1 MLQLLRGKKSGLFVK
16 IALVLITIGFSFF
29 GIESYFVG
37 RMDTGVAKVGD
48 IEITQD
54 EFRERFNQHRQ
65 RLVQMTNGQL
75 DASYFENP
83 EIRQQVL
90 RQMVDEKVLLAANDE
105 LGIRVP
111 AQRVRDEILAI
122 PAFQVDGVFN
132 PEQYRMALSSNGLS
146 PLGFEERVRQD
157 IGMRELPTQVGAT
170 AVVTE
175 AEVDNYLRLRD
186 QKRDFRF
193 VRLASPAASSTEVGD
208 DEIGAYYKAHTDA
221 FMVPEEV
228 SLHYV
233 ELDASSLAI
242 DETPDDSVLK
252 DRYEKEKSR
261 FVTSEQRE
269 AAHILVKVEGS
280 GTPDDQRAALAK
292 AQDIEKRIR
301 EGGDF
306 AALAKEFS
314 ADLGSKNLGGDLGW
328 IDRGTTEEAFE
339 SALFA
344 LAAKGDVS
352 APVLGS
358 EGYHIIALSDIRPG
372 KTRTFEEVKPELAKE
387 YTDGERERAYSEKAG
402 RLTDLAYEDPSSL
415 ETAAKALGLTVQT
428 TPLFGRQGGTEGIT
442 ANRAVAQAAFSDA
455 VLVQNTNSDAID
467 LGGNHVVVVRL
478 AEHKPSTP
486 MPLEQ
491 VRDRVRERILA
502 ERVQRE
508 AKERADKLYAEL
520 KSGKALADVA
530 TEASATVEE
539 QKGVGREAAN
549 LDGRLVE
556 AVFQMVRPQG
566 AAVNQLV
573 ELGGDSYAL
582 VQLDQVVDGA
592 TAGLD
597 EKTREAARTTL
608 QQGVA
613 AATSSE
619 FVEALRRETKV
630 TQSLDKLTDL

>member
-37 RMDTGVAKVGD
+37 SMNTGVAKVGD
-48 IEITQD
+48 IEINQD

-65 RLVQMTNGQL
+65 RLVQMTDGQL
-75 DASYFENP
+75 DAAYFENP

-90 RQMVDEKVLLAANDE
+90 QQLVDEKVLLAANE
-105 LGIRVP
+105 RLGIRVP
-111 AQRVRDEILAI
+111 AQRVRAEILAI
-122 PAFQVDGVFN
+122 PSFQVEGVFN
-132 PEQYRMALSSNGLS
+132 PEQYRMALSSNGMS

-157 IGMRELPTQVGAT
+157 LGMRELPTQIGAT
-170 AVVTE
+170 ALVTE
-175 AEVDNYLRLRD
+175 ADVDNYLRLRD
-186 QKRDFRF
+186 QTRDFHY
-193 VRLASPAASSTEVGD
+193 VRLDKPASSSADVSD
-208 DEIGAYYKAHTDA
+208 DEIGAYYKAHTDE

-228 SLHYV
+228 SLQYL
-233 ELDASSLAI
+233 ELEAGSLEI

-252 DRYEKEKSR
+252 DRYEKEKAR
-261 FVTSEQRE
+261 YVTSEQRE

-292 AQDIEKRIR
+292 AQDIEKKIR

-314 ADLGSKNLGGDLGW
+314 ADLGSRNLGGELGW

-339 SALFA
+339 TALFG

-358 EGYHIIALSDIRPG
+358 EGYHIIALNDVRAG
-372 KTRTFEEVKPELAKE
+372 KTRTFEEVKPELARE
-387 YTDGERERAYSEKAG
+387 YTDGERERVYSDKAG

-415 ETAAKALGLTVQT
+415 ETAAKALGLTVKT

-442 ANRAVAQAAFSDA
+442 ANRAVVQAAFSDA
-455 VLVQNTNSDAID
+455 VLVQNNNSDAID
-467 LGGNHVVVVRL
+467 LGGNHLVVVRR
-478 AEHKPSTP
+478 AEHKASTP
-486 MPLEQ
+486 RPLDQ
-491 VRDRVRERILA
+491 VRDSVRERIVA
-502 ERVQRE
+502 ERVERE
-508 AKERADKLYAEL
+508 AKERGDRLYAEL
-520 KSGKALADVA
+520 QGGKALADIA
-530 TEASATVEE
+530 AGLSLSVED
-539 QKGVGREAAN
+539 QKGIGRQAAN

-556 AVFQMVRPQG
+556 AVFHMPRPQG
-566 AAVNQLV
+566 TPVNQLV
-573 ELGGDSYAL
+573 ELGDHSYAL
-582 VQLDQVVDGA
+582 VQLDLVTDGA

-597 EKTREAARTTL
+597 VKTREAARTTL

-619 FVEALRRETKV
+619 FVDALRGEIKV
-630 TQSLDKLTDL
+630 SQSLDKLTDL

>member
-37 RMDTGVAKVGD
+37 QMNVGVAKVGD

-54 EFRERFNQHRQ
+54 EYRERFNQHRQ
-65 RLVQMTNGQL
+65 RLVQMTNGQI

-83 EIRQQVL
+83 EIRKQVL
-90 RQMVDEKVLLAANDE
+90 QQMVDEKVLLAANDK
-105 LGIRVP
+105 LGIVVP

-132 PEQYRMALSSNGLS
+132 ADQYKMALSSNGMS
-146 PLGFEERVRQD
+146 PLGFEQRVRD
-157 IGMRELPTQVGAT
+157 DLGTRELPAQVGAT
-170 AVVTE
+170 ALVTE
-175 AEVDNYLRLRD
+175 AEVDEYLRLRD

-193 VRLASPAASSTEVGD
+193 VRLAAPAPASSEVGE
-208 DEIGAYYKAHTDA
+208 DEIAAYYKEHTGE

-228 SLHYV
+228 SLQYL
-233 ELDASSLAI
+233 ELDAASLDI
-242 DETPDDSVLK
+242 DQTPDDSVLK
-252 DRYEKEKSR
+252 DRYEKEKAR
-261 FVTSEQRE
+261 YVTSEQRE

-280 GTPDDQRAALAK
+280 GSPEEQRAALARAEDVQK
-292 AQDIEKRIR
+292 QIR
-301 EGGDF
+301 DGGDF
-306 AALAKEFS
+306 AALAKQFS
-314 ADLGSKNLGGDLGW
+314 ADLGSKNLGGELGW

-344 LAAKGDVS
+344 LEKKGDVS

-358 EGYHIIALSDIRPG
+358 EGYHIIRLVDVRPG
-372 KTRTFEEVKPELAKE
+372 KTRTFEEVKPELARE
-387 YTDGERERAYSEKAG
+387 YADGERERAYSEKAG

-415 ETAAKALGLTVQT
+415 AAAAEELGLVVQT
-428 TPLFGRQGGTEGIT
+428 TPLFGRQGATEGIA
-442 ANRAVAQAAFSDA
+442 ANRMVVQAAFSDA
-455 VLVQNTNSDAID
+455 VLVQNTNSDPID
-467 LGGNHVVVVRL
+467 LGNNHVVVVRL

-491 VRDRVRERILA
+491 VRDRVRERIIA

-508 AKERADKLYAEL
+508 AKERADRLYGEL
-520 KSGKALADVA
+520 KSGKSLSEIAAA
-530 TEASATVEE
+530 AGVEVE
-539 QKGVGREAAN
+539 DQKGVGRQAAN
-549 LDGRLVE
+549 LDGQLVE
-556 AVFQMVRPQG
+556 AVFQMSRPK
-566 AAVNQLV
+566 AEAVTRLV
-573 ELGGDSYAL
+573 DLGGNSYAL

-592 TAGLD
+592 SQGLD

-619 FVEALRRETKV
+619 FVEALRNEIEV
-630 TQSLDKLTDL
+630 TQSLNKLDDL